1 MTERIAII
9 ILVATFFY
17 VIVPLASGQAAISR
31 EKRVLLRLKT
41 AKGIFGVCSSWHNE
55 TLTVDPVAAAKAGKE
70 KTDGLPFT
78 VAPARTRFYVLEKEG
93 TLERTSWNTVTLI
106 KRGVTLMYFPGRTRH
121 SRGIC
126 VFHEETSEKPLRER
140 FAALAASAA
149 NGGTDALRA
158 KYFSVAIGA
167 FIEFLLFIES
177 IGDESA
183 RIVSV
188 AALLG
193 IFGKALPWCPPGL
206 AFTLASLYASGKR
219 DPQKKNRRLTAAGFA
234 LSLAGVALNVG
245 IILFVIVRLGIG

>member
-9 ILVATFFY
+9 ILVAAFFY
-17 VIVPLASGQAAISR
+17 VIAPLVSRQIAVSRRKRRLALLAS
-31 EKRVLLRLKT
+31 
-41 AKGIFGVCSSWHNE
+41 AKGVFAVCSSWHNE
-55 TLTVDPVAAAKAGKE
+55 TLTIDPVGAGKIGKE
-70 KTDGLPFT
+70 KSDDLPFT

-93 TLERTSWNTVTLI
+93 TLERTSWHTVTLI

-126 VFHEETSEKPLRER
+126 VFHEETSEKRLRER
-140 FAALAASAA
+140 FAALAASTA

-177 IGDESA
+177 IGDERA

-234 LSLAGVALNVG
+234 LAFAGVALNVG